1 MLEKERKLHVC
12 VRVERL
18 SLLSW
23 GEGMPERTSPR
34 PSFWD
39 FWRRHLGV
47 QEHPSTHLVQL
58 TISTTGSLSPP
69 RSSSSVSTDSRSN
82 YQQAV
87 KIRILY
93 LIRIEGECRT
103 VGGFERRVG
112 PSGSVLSSFRQCG
125 ELCTGVL
132 NLESG
137 DRYGVDPLEK
147 PGKNL
152 GSRSFWGIGFPTST
166 SGKF

>member
-58 TISTTGSLSPP
+58 TISTTGSLF
-69 RSSSSVSTDSRSN
+69 SSTVLQLGIDRFSVQLS
-82 YQQAV
+82 A
-87 KIRILY
+87 
-93 LIRIEGECRT
+93 
-103 VGGFERRVG
+103 
-112 PSGSVLSSFRQCG
+112 GSQDQNSL
-125 ELCTGVL
+125 L
-132 NLESG
+132 
-137 DRYGVDPLEK
+137 DPH
-147 PGKNL
+147 
-152 GSRSFWGIGFPTST
+152 
-166 SGKF
+166 